1 MLRLFLFLP
10 VILSM
15 SVTTVAAQAVAAND
29 SLPHADTSIFVPPDD
44 ADIKLQVSSHI
55 DTEEHLTQNP
65 TAALFKSMLVPGL
78 GQIGN
83 RSYFKAGLF
92 IGLETWFAL
101 SAIDRGRDAGR
112 FRDRFEAA
120 TDPETRNRLYAEYEM
135 RRDDRNK
142 YLWFFGITTFVSMFD
157 AFVDAHLSGAPD
169 RVAKRGIDLSIAPDL
184 QGGAQA
190 MLALRF

>member
-10 VILSM
+10 ILFAVST
-15 SVTTVAAQAVAAND
+15 TTVAAQTDSAAD

-44 ADIKLQVSSHI
+44 ADIKLQVSSQI

-101 SAIDRGRDAGR
+101 SAIDRGRDAADY
-112 FRDRFEAA
+112 RDRFEAA
-120 TDPETRNRLYAEYEM
+120 TDPETRNQLYAEYEM

-142 YLWFFGITTFVSMFD
+142 YLWFLGITSFVSMFD
-157 AFVDAHLSGAPD
+157 AFVDAHLSGSPD
-169 RVAKRGIDLSIAPDL
+169 RVAKRGIDLSVAPDM

-190 MLALRF
+190 MLSLRF